1 MFNKELFYD
10 LCNKYGV
17 ELSDEYSKPMIKTD
31 GEVRQL
37 EEQDVRDLLPRYQE
51 TVFYQNKSNAGL
63 RRRTEPVLRT
73 AHGSVEKPTYHIV
86 RRDQIAR
93 TGNRHV
99 RADTHGRLLVF
110 HTHQG
115 RPAVCG
121 AMPCAD
127 SRRRRLGSADH

>member
-51 TVFYQNKSNAGL
+51 TVFYQNKINAYKIETSYVYIPQDL
-63 RRRTEPVLRT
+63 M
-73 AHGSVEKPTYHIV
+73 
-86 RRDQIAR
+86 IA
-93 TGNRHV
+93 
-99 RADTHGRLLVF
+99 
-110 HTHQG
+110 
-115 RPAVCG
+115 
-121 AMPCAD
+121 
-127 SRRRRLGSADH
+127 

>member
-51 TVFYQNKSNAGL
+51 TVFI
-63 RRRTEPVLRT
+63 RTKVMHIKLKPVMC
-73 AHGSVEKPTYHIV
+73 I
-86 RRDQIAR
+86 
-93 TGNRHV
+93 
-99 RADTHGRLLVF
+99 F
-110 HTHQG
+110 H
-115 RPAVCG
+115 RI
-121 AMPCAD
+121 
-127 SRRRRLGSADH
+127 L

>member
-51 TVFYQNKSNAGL
+51 TVFYQNKSNAYKIETSYMYIPQDL
-63 RRRTEPVLRT
+63 M
-73 AHGSVEKPTYHIV
+73 
-86 RRDQIAR
+86 IA
-93 TGNRHV
+93 
-99 RADTHGRLLVF
+99 
-110 HTHQG
+110 
-115 RPAVCG
+115 
-121 AMPCAD
+121 
-127 SRRRRLGSADH
+127 

>member
-51 TVFYQNKSNAGL
+51 TVFYQNKSHAYKIETSYVYIPQDL
-63 RRRTEPVLRT
+63 M
-73 AHGSVEKPTYHIV
+73 
-86 RRDQIAR
+86 IA
-93 TGNRHV
+93 
-99 RADTHGRLLVF
+99 
-110 HTHQG
+110 
-115 RPAVCG
+115 
-121 AMPCAD
+121 
-127 SRRRRLGSADH
+127 

>member
-51 TVFYQNKSNAGL
+51 TVFYHNKSNAYKIETSYVYIPQDL
-63 RRRTEPVLRT
+63 M
-73 AHGSVEKPTYHIV
+73 
-86 RRDQIAR
+86 IA
-93 TGNRHV
+93 
-99 RADTHGRLLVF
+99 
-110 HTHQG
+110 
-115 RPAVCG
+115 
-121 AMPCAD
+121 
-127 SRRRRLGSADH
+127 

>member
-51 TVFYQNKSNAGL
+51 TVFYQNKS
-63 RRRTEPVLRT
+63 
-73 AHGSVEKPTYHIV
+73 
-86 RRDQIAR
+86 IAYKIE
-93 TGNRHV
+93 TSYV
-99 RADTHGRLLVF
+99 YIPQDLMIA
-110 HTHQG
+110 
-115 RPAVCG
+115 
-121 AMPCAD
+121 
-127 SRRRRLGSADH
+127 

>member
-51 TVFYQNKSNAGL
+51 TFFYQNKSNAYKIETSYVYIPQDL
-63 RRRTEPVLRT
+63 M
-73 AHGSVEKPTYHIV
+73 
-86 RRDQIAR
+86 IA
-93 TGNRHV
+93 
-99 RADTHGRLLVF
+99 
-110 HTHQG
+110 
-115 RPAVCG
+115 
-121 AMPCAD
+121 
-127 SRRRRLGSADH
+127 

>member
-51 TVFYQNKSNAGL
+51 TVFYQNKSNEYKIETSYVYIPQDL
-63 RRRTEPVLRT
+63 M
-73 AHGSVEKPTYHIV
+73 
-86 RRDQIAR
+86 IA
-93 TGNRHV
+93 
-99 RADTHGRLLVF
+99 
-110 HTHQG
+110 
-115 RPAVCG
+115 
-121 AMPCAD
+121 
-127 SRRRRLGSADH
+127 

>member
-51 TVFYQNKSNAGL
+51 TVFYKNKSNAYKIETSYVYIPQDL
-63 RRRTEPVLRT
+63 M
-73 AHGSVEKPTYHIV
+73 
-86 RRDQIAR
+86 IA
-93 TGNRHV
+93 
-99 RADTHGRLLVF
+99 
-110 HTHQG
+110 
-115 RPAVCG
+115 
-121 AMPCAD
+121 
-127 SRRRRLGSADH
+127 

>member
-51 TVFYQNKSNAGL
+51 TVFYQNKSYAYKIETSYVYIPQDL
-63 RRRTEPVLRT
+63 M
-73 AHGSVEKPTYHIV
+73 
-86 RRDQIAR
+86 IA
-93 TGNRHV
+93 
-99 RADTHGRLLVF
+99 
-110 HTHQG
+110 
-115 RPAVCG
+115 
-121 AMPCAD
+121 
-127 SRRRRLGSADH
+127 

>member
-51 TVFYQNKSNAGL
+51 TVFYQIKSNAYKIETSYVYIPQDL
-63 RRRTEPVLRT
+63 M
-73 AHGSVEKPTYHIV
+73 
-86 RRDQIAR
+86 IA
-93 TGNRHV
+93 
-99 RADTHGRLLVF
+99 
-110 HTHQG
+110 
-115 RPAVCG
+115 
-121 AMPCAD
+121 
-127 SRRRRLGSADH
+127 

>member
-51 TVFYQNKSNAGL
+51 TVLSEQK
-63 RRRTEPVLRT
+63 
-73 AHGSVEKPTYHIV
+73 
-86 RRDQIAR
+86 
-93 TGNRHV
+93 
-99 RADTHGRLLVF
+99 
-110 HTHQG
+110 
-115 RPAVCG
+115 
-121 AMPCAD
+121 
-127 SRRRRLGSADH
+127 

>member
-51 TVFYQNKSNAGL
+51 TVFYQNKIETSYVYIPQDL
-63 RRRTEPVLRT
+63 M
-73 AHGSVEKPTYHIV
+73 
-86 RRDQIAR
+86 IA
-93 TGNRHV
+93 
-99 RADTHGRLLVF
+99 
-110 HTHQG
+110 
-115 RPAVCG
+115 
-121 AMPCAD
+121 
-127 SRRRRLGSADH
+127 